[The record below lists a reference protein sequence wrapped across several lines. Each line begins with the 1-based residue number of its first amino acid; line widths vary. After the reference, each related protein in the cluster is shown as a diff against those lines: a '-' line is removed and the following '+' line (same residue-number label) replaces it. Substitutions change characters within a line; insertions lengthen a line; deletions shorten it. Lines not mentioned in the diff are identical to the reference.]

1 VDFSRTYQLLADFL
15 EARSLRFAV
24 VGGVAMSAYGYVR
37 ATLDIDF
44 AVDAAAGDE
53 VVAFLE
59 QEGYETLHRSRAF
72 SNHLHPD
79 QALGRVDL
87 LFLYGDTADQVFGA
101 TRRLPSL
108 AGLDLPVPS
117 AEHLA
122 AMKIAAMASSSDRLF
137 VDLPDVRHL
146 LSVPGLDREMIEHQ
160 FEKRGLGSLYREL
173 KDRL

>member
-1 VDFSRTYQLLADFL
+1 
-15 EARSLRFAV
+15 
-24 VGGVAMSAYGYVR
+24 MSAYGYVR
-37 ATLDIDF
+37 ATLDLDF
-44 AVDAAAGDE
+44 AIDADAGDE

-59 QEGYETLHRSRAF
+59 QAGYETLHRSRAF

-79 QALGRVDL
+79 LALGRIDL
-87 LFLYGDTADQVFGA
+87 LFLYGETAAQVFGA

-122 AMKIAAMASSSDRLF
+122 AMKIAAMASSPDRMF
-137 VDLPDVRHL
+137 VDLADVRHL
-146 LSVPGLDREMIEHQ
+146 LTIPGLDRAMVESQ

-173 KDRL
+173 KNRL